1 MTALYDGIMTI
12 SQFIVSIIYQNIL
25 TTNCLTE
32 CYLTNSMFCIRC
44 YLNVVALYTALQ
56 LDVVAEQFRLT
67 QTEGILS
74 TDFF

>member
-12 SQFIVSIIYQNIL
+12 CQFIVSIIYQNIL
-25 TTNCLTE
+25 TTNCLTV

-67 QTEGILS
+67 QMEGILS